1 MFAFFGAAI
10 PLASLALLGVKWA
23 LKVLVL
29 ASCAYAAIQT
39 ITFSL
44 FLYGAELYPTHI
56 RALCVGM
63 GSAFLRIGSSLS
75 PILVGA
81 IAAGRR
87 SLSWVFV
94 SFCVIAIASGVIC
107 SMFAVET
114 KGRVLEDLSDE
125 GRRSLRC
132 STSPSMR
139 LTRPRA
145 PRSATTPDRGHG

>member
-56 RALCVGM
+56 RALGVG
-63 GSAFLRIGSSLS
+63 
-75 PILVGA
+75 
-81 IAAGRR
+81 IAARACVLDRRWGQASWGR
-87 SLSWVFV
+87 L
-94 SFCVIAIASGVIC
+94 
-107 SMFAVET
+107 
-114 KGRVLEDLSDE
+114 
-125 GRRSLRC
+125 
-132 STSPSMR
+132 P
-139 LTRPRA
+139 PRD
-145 PRSATTPDRGHG
+145 TT